1 MVLTFN
7 AIANTNNN
15 INNNNNNNNDINLNS
30 ISQDSNNAVS
40 NSDNMNTIM
49 VMILPMPG
57 KRSIKESGP
66 KQCRNQNR
74 MINVQDLIA
83 MGMNF
88 SSTFCK
94 NPQVTKSEKI
104 PWPGAIGH

>member
-15 INNNNNNNNDINLNS
+15 INNNNNNDNDINLNS

-57 KRSIKESGP
+57 KRSIEENRP
-66 KQCRNQNR
+66 KNCRKQNR
-74 MINVQDLIA
+74 TINVQNWIA
-83 MGMNF
+83 MGMKSCFNVILGLGTLLLQF
-88 SSTFCK
+88 SKHSLL
-94 NPQVTKSEKI
+94 
-104 PWPGAIGH
+104 